1 MYIVYTYVVLAA
13 VPEFRAQENPPKV
26 TYTNRHLL
34 HFLFLELA
42 TLGSERLA
50 FNLNPGCPRKRFGI
64 GMGG

>member
-13 VPEFRAQENPPKV
+13 APEFRAQENPPKV

-34 HFLFLELA
+34 QFLFLELA

-50 FNLNPGCPRKRFGI
+50 FNLNPGWPRKRFDI